1 MGTALYKKAHMGD
14 AITIPVSE
22 IQLTEAI
29 HIAGNPN
36 YKCVGKSS
44 EDCYVIVRRKR
55 NGYAL
60 VSGWADYTECVMQ
73 GYEAV
78 SAIVVNQKR
87 GEFMRQYG
95 DTYIP
100 ITDIFVPENFAK
112 SKPRDWK
119 IQRVRDRLGD
129 KKKLDKPITIDH
141 NHYICDGYTRYLVAK
156 ELGIKYVPVRW
167 CNS

>member
-1 MGTALYKKAHMGD
+1 MGTTLYKKAHMSD

-22 IQLTEAI
+22 IRLTEAV
-29 HIAGNPN
+29 HIAGNSH
-36 YKCVGKSS
+36 YTCAGKSNA
-44 EDCYVIVRRKR
+44 DCYVIVRRKR

-73 GYEAV
+73 GYETV
-78 SAIVVNQKR
+78 LAIVVNQKR

-119 IQRVRDRLGD
+119 IRRVRDRLGD
-129 KKKLDKPITIDH
+129 KKKLDKPITINQD
-141 NHYICDGYTRYLVAK
+141 HYIVDGYTRYLVAK
-156 ELGIKYVPVRW
+156 EIGMGYVPVRW
-167 CNS
+167 VNC